1 MQFVKL
7 FLHICTVFFYDYLA
21 ICRKKGYEKDMNID
35 MPTIGNRIKIRRKEL
50 GLSQTDIFEK
60 CAISSGAL
68 SRIENGKVV
77 PSILA
82 FYKLSQVLECDITW
96 LATGISLNTQNSDFN
111 MYEEELL
118 NGFRQLSVNEQYEIL
133 GFLSTKLCE
142 KKRVEKK
149 MEKSSSFIDQPQNKL
164 A

>member
-1 MQFVKL
+1 MV
-7 FLHICTVFFYDYLA
+7 
-21 ICRKKGYEKDMNID
+21 
-35 MPTIGNRIKIRRKEL
+35 
-50 GLSQTDIFEK
+50 
-60 CAISSGAL
+60 
-68 SRIENGKVV
+68 
-77 PSILA
+77 
-82 FYKLSQVLECDITW
+82 
-96 LATGISLNTQNSDFN
+96 ATGISLNTQNSDLN

-142 KKRVEKK
+142 KKRVKKK